1 MPLIRE
7 AIVLAPIIDVL
18 FNLFSGLDLQQ
29 ILGSIMSQSTTHDLG
44 SILSI
49 LADFYGGLFN

>member
-1 MPLIRE
+1 M
-7 AIVLAPIIDVL
+7 APIIDVL

-29 ILGSIMSQSTTHDLG
+29 ILGSIMSASTTHDLG
-44 SILSI
+44 SILGI